1 MPHTE
6 IAIWG
11 LGGEPWKRKD
21 QIMSEQGPESW
32 DDRISSVLQMKRE
45 ADRAAEM
52 WRGQFR
58 HALSIMKEARDL
70 ATGSMAAYRQWYDKG
85 PIGKAHEIASDL
97 YGGMRAIE
105 ATLFSQAGAISVDAA
120 NEMAELGKRQLLSA
134 ERDEILRRFAVDHGH
149 WLPGDAERELRKLA
163 GLE

>member
-1 MPHTE
+1 
-6 IAIWG
+6 
-11 LGGEPWKRKD
+11 
-21 QIMSEQGPESW
+21 MSEQAPESW

-52 WRGQFR
+52 WRNQYR
-58 HALSIMKEARDL
+58 NALTIMTEARDL
-70 ATGSMAAYRQWYDKG
+70 ASGNMAAYRQWYDKG

-120 NEMAELGKRQLLSA
+120 NEIAELAKRQLLGA
-134 ERDEILRRFAVDHGH
+134 ERDETLRRFAVDHGH
-149 WLPGDAERELRKLA
+149 WLPADAEQELRKIA
-163 GLE
+163 GI